1 MEFDQTHKEQL
12 KDILEEAGER
22 VSDSLSM
29 MIGQPVDTDIIDF
42 HKDSV
47 EFQSKNSD
55 REIDVIVYSELEE
68 GENGFALFTMDDNSA
83 RKLANLLLM
92 RDEDH
97 EIEDF
102 TEDEIDALTE
112 SGNIV
117 IGNFLSQVADHFN
130 TEIMF
135 DTPRVMHGDDDCG
148 YDEFIGEDRSSEH
161 SLIADIRLIAEDVGI
176 DGRYILIPSN
186 TLTSF
191 FIDFF
196 ED

>member
-148 YDEFIGEDRSSEH
+148 YDKFIGEDRSSEH